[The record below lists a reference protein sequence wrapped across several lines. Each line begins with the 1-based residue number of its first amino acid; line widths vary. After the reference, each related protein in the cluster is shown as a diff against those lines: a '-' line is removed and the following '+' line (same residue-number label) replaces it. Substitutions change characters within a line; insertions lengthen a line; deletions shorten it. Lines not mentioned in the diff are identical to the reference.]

1 MYLTPSNLINIK
13 HIILTFN
20 KKRTNIMNKKI
31 EDNLEKEIIQEQIE
45 NLKART
51 RKINAEAALLEKD
64 IEDRNLENID

>member
-1 MYLTPSNLINIK
+1 
-13 HIILTFN
+13 
-20 KKRTNIMNKKI
+20 MNKKI